1 MFPPRWMKIR
11 RAWFL
16 LSVVSINRDFVDTLC
31 RYVHGMPRKDGVET
45 KTMVRLGLEE
55 QPPLL
60 PPAYVGFYVE
70 SMGAIGVSSY

>member
-1 MFPPRWMKIR
+1 MKILL
-11 RAWFL
+11 AWFL
-16 LSVVSINRDFVDTLC
+16 LSVVSTNRDFVDTLC
-31 RYVHGMPRKDGVET
+31 RYVHGMPRKDSVET

-70 SMGAIGVSSY
+70 LMGVNGLSSY